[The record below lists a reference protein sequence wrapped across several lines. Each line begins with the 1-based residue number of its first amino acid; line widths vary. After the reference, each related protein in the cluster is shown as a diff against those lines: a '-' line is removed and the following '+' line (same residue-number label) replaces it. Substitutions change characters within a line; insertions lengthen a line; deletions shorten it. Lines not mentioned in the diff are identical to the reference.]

1 MTAYFWVFPAAC
13 GLFAIVAPLA
23 ILPAVLHQKSE
34 LEKRKQ
40 RLKALGSTFDTSL
53 AERAME
59 RVRADVEAM
68 PALIARAKT
77 ALKTL
82 QGAGKVLGMR
92 RARTAVALAVLSI
105 RALTVA
111 LRARG

>member
-23 ILPAVLHQKSE
+23 ALPAVLHQKSE
-34 LEKRKQ
+34 LEKHKQ
-40 RLKALGSTFDTSL
+40 RLKALGSTFDASR

-59 RVRADVEAM
+59 RVRTDVEAM

-77 ALKTL
+77 ALKAL
-82 QGAGKVLGMR
+82 QAAGKVLSMR
-92 RARTAVALAVLSI
+92 RARTAVALAALSI
-105 RALTVA
+105 RALA
-111 LRARG
+111 AGLRARA

>member
-1 MTAYFWVFPAAC
+1 MIAYFWVFPAAC
-13 GLFAIVAPLA
+13 GLFAIIAPST
-23 ILPAVLHQKSE
+23 ILPALLHQKSE
-34 LEKRKQ
+34 LEKHKQ
-40 RLKALGSTFDTSL
+40 RLKALGSTFDISR

-59 RVRADVEAM
+59 RVRADFEAM

-82 QGAGKVLGMR
+82 QSAGKVLSMR

-105 RALTVA
+105 RALAVT
-111 LRARG
+111 LRARA

>member
-13 GLFAIVAPLA
+13 GLFAIIAPLTTG
-23 ILPAVLHQKSE
+23 PALLRQKNE
-34 LEKRKQ
+34 LERHEQ
-40 RLKALGSTFDTSL
+40 RLKALGSTFDTSR

-68 PALIARAKT
+68 PALLARAKT

-82 QGAGKVLGMR
+82 QSAGKVLSMR

-105 RALTVA
+105 RALAVT
-111 LRARG
+111 LRPRG